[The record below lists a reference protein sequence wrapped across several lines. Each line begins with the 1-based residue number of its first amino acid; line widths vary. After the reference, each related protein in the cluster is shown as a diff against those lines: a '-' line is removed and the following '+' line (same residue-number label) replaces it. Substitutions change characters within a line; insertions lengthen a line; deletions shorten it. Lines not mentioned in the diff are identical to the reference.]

1 MYSLLPWVALVCIL
15 ASRNQWWLQC
25 YATFQIFA
33 TRSSILIV
41 CEPPLYLFIFAF
53 ASTQREPMCQT
64 AVVLRS
70 LLHSLSLSISLFFLS
85 FIFIFSFY
93 FFLFQGAL
101 IFYFIP
107 LSQRQ
112 NIETDKCAKRR
123 GTHEPVS
130 GRQNTEFLND

>member
-70 LLHSLSLSISLFFLS
+70 LLHSLSLYQYRFFFFRSFSFSLSIFFYSKVLLFFILYLS
-85 FIFIFSFY
+85 PNGRISK
-93 FFLFQGAL
+93 LT
-101 IFYFIP
+101 
-107 LSQRQ
+107 SVQ
-112 NIETDKCAKRR
+112 NGVARMNRCPEDK
-123 GTHEPVS
+123 T
-130 GRQNTEFLND
+130 LNF